1 MQYECTFG
9 RWKKVLGFRFD
20 VNDKKGTVTMSCET
34 VIEEMAEKFLPGQL
48 RYDAKLPMRDVE
60 LEAGE
65 VPPVGHP
72 ERDAYLSMQSETRS
86 ILGLLLWVSIAYP
99 QIIMATNKGCG
110 FMSNPSE
117 LVYKCWQH
125 NVAHEL
131 AHPKPLTIGGF
142 KRQTLAI
149 DTSIQRPFVSAKQSL
164 LYTPNSPPFG
174 PPSR

>member
-1 MQYECTFG
+1 MVDFIIGGIQVQYECTHG
-9 RWKKVLGFRFD
+9 RWKKVLGFRFN
-20 VNDKKGTVTMSCET
+20 VNDKESTVTMSCET

-86 ILGLLLWVSIAYP
+86 ILGLLLWISIAYP

-110 FMSNPSE
+110 FMANPSHSVNAFAKHIILN
-117 LVYKCWQH
+117 LVQNPTPVTW
-125 NVAHEL
+125 
-131 AHPKPLTIGGF
+131 G
-142 KRQTLAI
+142 
-149 DTSIQRPFVSAKQSL
+149 SAR
-164 LYTPNSPPFG
+164 G
-174 PPSR
+174 

>member
-1 MQYECTFG
+1 MDSASTIL
-9 RWKKVLGFRFD
+9 V
-20 VNDKKGTVTMSCET
+20 
-34 VIEEMAEKFLPGQL
+34 QL

-110 FMSNPSE
+110 FMSNPSYGVNAFAKHIILN
-117 LVYKCWQH
+117 LVQNPTPVAVPKKSAWTRRKAEVLTESYESGEVAPEKCEDL
-125 NVAHEL
+125 VLDA
-131 AHPKPLTIGGF
+131 
-142 KRQTLAI
+142 
-149 DTSIQRPFVSAKQSL
+149 
-164 LYTPNSPPFG
+164 
-174 PPSR
+174 